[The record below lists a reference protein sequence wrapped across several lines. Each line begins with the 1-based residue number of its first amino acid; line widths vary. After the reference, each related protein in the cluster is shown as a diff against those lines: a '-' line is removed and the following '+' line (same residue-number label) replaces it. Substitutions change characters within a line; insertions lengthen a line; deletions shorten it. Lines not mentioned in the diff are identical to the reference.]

1 MTSSLMATAEAL
13 EQTIS
18 ESSTEKRLELQPQF
32 SQVIADLIS
41 EGTQVP
47 LRMKRLEAALTDEA
61 VEAKFDN
68 MPV

>member
-1 MTSSLMATAEAL
+1 MATAEAL